1 MADPINKAQ
10 RDAAKRA
17 LAAQTAQKA
26 AARETVTKL
35 EPQIGSA
42 RQFVNVE
49 LPQTQRLSAQYAANN
64 PDFIERYLINR
75 ILPESEQKGTKLTTE
90 IINPYE
96 QAMGVLAQPD
106 IKIPDAEYA
115 KQGAALDAILAS
127 LAAIGVEGLAAVMS
141 QIREEYPDISSEDAL
156 LLLKFDSR
164 YNKPYMTRFSGNKM
178 RMDAG
183 FAPLDDKEYLANE
196 AAFSKIFTAYG
207 IEKQF
212 ANRAE
217 YARQIG
223 NRVAPQELAERVSLG
238 YDRLTKGATETL
250 KAVTTLFP
258 ELTDKDLLAYAIDP
272 VNQLPAITRK
282 VQAAEI
288 GGAALAQNLT
298 IGLTTAP
305 TTTSGYTNV
314 ARRGLT
320 VDELL
325 AQGVDL
331 QTARRGFAK
340 VAEVLPTAEKLSAI
354 YGGTMQQY
362 GREEAEQEQFK
373 GLASARRKR
382 EELTQREIDAF
393 SGETG
398 AGQGAFAKERSF

>member
-1 MADPINKAQ
+1 
-10 RDAAKRA
+10 
-17 LAAQTAQKA
+17 
-26 AARETVTKL
+26 
-35 EPQIGSA
+35 
-42 RQFVNVE
+42 
-49 LPQTQRLSAQYAANN
+49 
-64 PDFIERYLINR
+64 
-75 ILPESEQKGTKLTTE
+75 
-90 IINPYE
+90 
-96 QAMGVLAQPD
+96 
-106 IKIPDAEYA
+106 
-115 KQGAALDAILAS
+115 
-127 LAAIGVEGLAAVMS
+127 
-141 QIREEYPDISSEDAL
+141 
-156 LLLKFDSR
+156 
-164 YNKPYMTRFSGNKM
+164 MTRFAGNKL

-183 FAPLDDKEYLANE
+183 FAPLDDREYLANE
-196 AAFSKIFTAYG
+196 AAYNKIFTSYG
-207 IEKQF
+207 LDKQF

-258 ELTDKDLLAYAIDP
+258 ELTDKDLLAYVIDP

-331 QTARRGFAK
+331 QTARRGFAN
-340 VAEVLPTAEKLSAI
+340 VAEVLPTAEKLSGI
-354 YGGTMQQY
+354 YGNVLEQY
-362 GREEAEQEQFK
+362 GRQQAEEEQFK
-373 GLASARRKR
+373 GLASAQRKR
-382 EELTQREIDAF
+382 EQLTQREIAAF

-398 AGQGAFAKERSF
+398 AGRGAFAKERSF